1 MFEKERE
8 EQRQREYRRQEK
20 RERETEEYLKKQR
33 VSTTKANAG
42 CIHVWTCDISSCSCV
57 IGLSSVRLG

>member
-1 MFEKERE
+1 MNVHQTICRQERRIQMFEKERE

-33 VSTTKANAG
+33 VSTACK
-42 CIHVWTCDISSCSCV
+42 VV
-57 IGLSSVRLG
+57 